1 VIAPMTDPAGEPGQA
16 TQLAGSTDQDDRDY
30 EVVINDEQQYSI
42 WLSELPRPAGWRPV
56 GPSGSMS
63 SCLEYIGQAW
73 TDSRPRSVR
82 GR

>member
-1 VIAPMTDPAGEPGQA
+1 MIAPMTDPAAEPGQA
-16 TQLAGSTDQDDRDY
+16 AQLAWPTDQDDRDY
-30 EVVINDEQQYSI
+30 EVVINDEEQYSI
-42 WLSELPRPAGWRPV
+42 WPNELRRPTGWRPV
-56 GPSGSMS
+56 GLCGSMS